1 MSDWVTRSHPLT
13 YNESLLDTV
22 KKQIAIILDF
32 DLTEVELKLRYDEED
47 TIAIKFIVVNHE

>member
-1 MSDWVTRSHPLT
+1 VSDWVTRSHPLT